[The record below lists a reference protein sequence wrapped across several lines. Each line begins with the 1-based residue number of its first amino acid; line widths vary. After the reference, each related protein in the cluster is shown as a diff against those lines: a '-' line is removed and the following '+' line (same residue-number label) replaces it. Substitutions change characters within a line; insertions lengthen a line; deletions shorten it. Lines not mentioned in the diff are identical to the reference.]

1 MIRMLTAYTREID
14 DAAAA
19 VAEVL
24 AQLDLASRRLA
35 NAVGFVSF
43 HPEFLASN
51 IVEAISNALPFDVV
65 GGTTSL
71 TSVQG
76 ALGDM
81 LLTVSVLTSDT
92 VVFRAGMSA
101 NITDDA
107 ILPARELY
115 ARVAPP
121 EMGRPSL
128 LIAYAPVVENVGGDD
143 LIAAIDAASGGV
155 PLFGALAFTHRPDFS
170 GIETC
175 ANGVRS
181 TDALALVALFG
192 EVEPHFFTTTIP
204 HERGLHEKAVITRS
218 VKNRLQGINGLP
230 PLDYLDSIGLSND
243 DEVDEIALAVTSFPF
258 VLTLKD
264 GTQIVRFARK
274 VSEEGD
280 ILFYGDA
287 PEGAHVL
294 FSDAD
299 ADFVLH
305 STKDMIARAATES
318 GAGNALVFSC
328 ASRLWML
335 GLATGKEMKEIARHL
350 GASFSYQLTYS
361 GGEICPVK
369 NREGLWVN
377 RFHNFTMITC
387 LF

>member
-1 MIRMLTAYTREID
+1 MLTAYTREVD

-19 VAEVL
+19 VTEVL
-24 AQLDLASRRLA
+24 AQLELDSRRLA
-35 NAVGFVSF
+35 NAVGFISF

-51 IVEAISNALPFDVV
+51 IVEAISKALPFDVV
-65 GGTTSL
+65 GGTTSC

-76 ALGDM
+76 ALGEM

-107 ILPARELY
+107 CQPARELY

-121 EMGRPSL
+121 ETGRPAL
-128 LIAYAPVVENVGGDD
+128 LIAFAPVVENVGGDD

-155 PLFGALAFTHRPDFS
+155 PLFGALAFTHLTDFS
-170 GIETC
+170 GIETY

-181 TDALALVALFG
+181 TDAFALVALFG

-230 PLDYLDSIGLSND
+230 PLDYLDSIGLSAD
-243 DEVDEIALAVTSFPF
+243 DEAGEIALAVTSFPF

-287 PEGAHVL
+287 PEGANVL
-294 FSDAD
+294 FSAAD
-299 ADFVLH
+299 ADFVVH
-305 STKDMIARAATES
+305 STKEMIARAATES

-328 ASRLWML
+328 ASRRWML
-335 GLATGKEMKEIARHL
+335 GIAMEKEMKEIARCL
-350 GASFSYQLTYS
+350 GARFSYQLTYS